1 MTANAAA
8 LIELTA
14 CVDCL
19 LALANADY
27 TGVDL
32 ARETAVRSGL
42 QRLANDGLELSVGD
56 EHDAFSRTP
65 CDVCL
70 SPLAGQRHQV
80 WALYRPRE
88 AGHVPPAAPGSHG
101 G

>member
-1 MTANAAA
+1 MAH
-8 LIELTA
+8 IELTA

-19 LALANADY
+19 MAIANADY
-27 TGVDL
+27 TGMDL
-32 ARETAVRSGL
+32 TRETAVRSGL
-42 QRLANDGLELSVGD
+42 QRLANDGLELWIGD

-70 SPLAGQRHQV
+70 SPLAGERHQV
-80 WALYRPRE
+80 WALYRLRG
-88 AGHVPPAAPGSHG
+88 AGPVPPAAPGSHG

>member
-1 MTANAAA
+1 MGY
-8 LIELTA
+8 IELTA

-19 LALANADY
+19 MAIANADY
-27 TGVDL
+27 TGMDL
-32 ARETAVRSGL
+32 ARETVVRAEL
-42 QRLANDGLELSVGD
+42 QRWANHGFQLSAGD

-70 SPLAGQRHQV
+70 SPLAGERHQV
-80 WALYRPRE
+80 WALYRLRR
-88 AGHVPPAAPGSHG
+88 AGPVPPAAPGSHG